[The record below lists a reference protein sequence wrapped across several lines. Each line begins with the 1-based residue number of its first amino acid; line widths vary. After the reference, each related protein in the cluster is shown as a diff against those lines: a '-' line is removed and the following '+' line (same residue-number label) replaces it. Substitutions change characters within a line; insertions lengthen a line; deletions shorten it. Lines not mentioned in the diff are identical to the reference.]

1 VTHVLVPTLAG
12 IAWDPQ
18 IRGILSVA
26 VGVLVLMGSIYLL
39 LATNVA
45 SRLGFLIVLTALCG
59 WMIIHSMIWWLYP
72 PGQGPSGRI
81 PAWDVTE
88 IVYGDLSQSLNEK
101 VHDVDVSNLPPAEDV
116 ADMTPEE
123 VDQLNADEAAELNEW
138 RLLDASNAS
147 KGEAQTAVDAMLVG
161 GEIPGLEDSTSRVF
175 TYTFE
180 TGGKPKRQGDTIW
193 DRVSNRVTNTL
204 RIKNPPHY
212 AIVQLQPAIKQE
224 TVAGQP
230 PPTPTADPDA
240 QVISVVL
247 VRDIGQRRV
256 PAALMFISFSAIF
269 TILCTMLH
277 LRDRG
282 VAEHRSAPVPATTGG

>member
-1 VTHVLVPTLAG
+1 MTLLPTIVAG

-26 VGVLVLMGSIYLL
+26 TGVLILMGSIYLL

-45 SRLGFLIVLTALCG
+45 SRLGFLLVLTALCG
-59 WMIIHSMIWWLYP
+59 WMIIHSMIWWIYP

-88 IVYGDLSQSLNEK
+88 IVYGDLSQSLNAK
-101 VHDVDVSNLPPAEDV
+101 AHDLDVSQLPPAEDV
-116 ADMTPEE
+116 NTMTPEQ
-123 VDQLNADEAAELNEW
+123 VDQLNNDEAAEMNEW

-147 KGEAQTAVDAMLVG
+147 KGEAQTAVDAVLVAG
-161 GEIPGLEDSTSRVF
+161 NIPGLEESTSRVF

-193 DRVSNRVTNTL
+193 DKVSNRVTNTL

-212 AIVQLQPAIKQE
+212 AIVQLQPAVKTE
-224 TVAGQP
+224 TVAGQAPP
-230 PPTPTADPDA
+230 PPTAEPGS

-256 PAALMFISFSAIF
+256 PAAIMFLSFTTIF
-269 TILCTMLH
+269 TVLCWMLH

-282 VAEHRSAPVPATTGG
+282 VAEHRSAQVPATTGG